1 MAATDTAP
9 EVPKLGFWVLLAIIA
24 GALICAV
31 SFGIRS
37 TFGVF
42 LAPLSAELGWGRE
55 VFALSLAIQNIMW
68 GVMQPFAGGL
78 ADRYGS
84 ARIIAIFAGIYALGV
99 ILMAQTTTPIGFHL
113 TVGFLVGVG
122 LAGCAFGIVLAA
134 VGRLVPPNRRSFAF
148 GIVTAAGSFGQFS
161 VVPLGQQFVDS
172 YGVWDAITIL
182 GFCSL
187 VMVPLAFAFAQRK
200 PKAAPPPTHGQVMEQ
215 TFGQALKEAASQRS
229 FVLLFL
235 GFFVCGFHVV
245 FIATHITAYV
255 SDKGL
260 DPAIGAWAIS
270 LVGLFNVAGSILA
283 GVLGDRY
290 AKKNLLA
297 LIYLARAA
305 VIALFFF
312 LPLTETSVLIFAGAM
327 GILWLSTVPLTTGL
341 VVTMFGPKYLGMLNG
356 VVFFGHQIGSFLGAW
371 LGGFLFDLQ
380 GSYEI
385 MWLLSIGLGVFA
397 ALCHW
402 PIKEQRLGGM
412 APQAT

>member
-1 MAATDTAP
+1 MAASENVATKP
-9 EVPKLGFWVLLAIIA
+9 RLEGWVILAVVA
-24 GALICAV
+24 GAAICAV
-31 SFGIRS
+31 SFGVRS

-68 GVMQPFAGGL
+68 GAVQPFAGGL

-84 ARIIAIFAGIYALGV
+84 ARIIAIFGAIYAAGV
-99 ILMAQTTTPIGFHL
+99 LLMAQTTTPIGFHL

-134 VGRLVPPNRRSFAF
+134 VGRIVPPERRSFAF
-148 GIVTAAGSFGQFS
+148 GIVTAAGSFGQFA

-172 YGVWDAITIL
+172 LGVWDAITVL
-182 GFCSL
+182 GFASL
-187 VMVPLAFAFAQRK
+187 VMVPLALAFAQRK
-200 PKAAPPPTHGQVMEQ
+200 PAVAPPPTHGQVLEQ
-215 TFGQALKEAASQRS
+215 TFGAALREALGQRS
-229 FVLLFL
+229 FALLFL
-235 GFFVCGFHVV
+235 GFFVCGFHLV

-255 SDKGL
+255 TDEGL

-270 LVGLFNVAGSILA
+270 IVGLFNVAGSILA
-283 GVLGDRY
+283 GILGDRFQ
-290 AKKNLLA
+290 KKNLLA
-297 LIYLARAA
+297 LIYLARAG

-312 LPLTETSVLIFAGAM
+312 LPLSETSVLIFAGAM
-327 GILWLSTVPLTTGL
+327 GLLWLSTVPLTTGL

-371 LGGFLFDLQ
+371 LGGYLYDVQ
-380 GSYEI
+380 GSYEM
-385 MWLLSIGLGVFA
+385 MWLFSIALGVFA

-402 PIKEQRLGGM
+402 PIKERRLGGM
-412 APQAT
+412 APAAA